1 MLQQLRDQT
10 QSTGFKILVVAII
23 VVLTLFGFGAT
34 NIFMGS
40 VPNIAT
46 VGDFDITESV
56 LSVET
61 ERERRRLLSQMG
73 PEFDPAD
80 IDRIQLQNYALEQL
94 VNRQVLYQAAA
105 QLDIGFS
112 DADVNQRLVE
122 SPAYQIDGQFSE
134 AVYRQQLQLMGFAP
148 LQFIQEVRQGLG
160 SELLR
165 ASIAET
171 SFTQDWEV
179 AQAAALLNQRRDIA
193 YLDLTLQDY
202 LENIDI
208 ADEDV
213 ALRYEEDQ
221 RSYITEA
228 RADVEWLEL
237 SLEGLRSSV
246 EVDDSDDAL
255 RAIYEDDISAMD
267 RQRQRNS
274 AHILVVVDEET
285 DESAALAKIQ
295 EAANRL
301 EAGEDFSALAK
312 ELSEDPGSSD
322 SGGSLGMM
330 SKGSFDPVF
339 EDALWAL
346 ENPGDVSE
354 PVRSEFGYHLIRLN
368 EIGVADVPTFAEEKN
383 NILDRLRAEAAGEAF
398 DAAVEEL
405 EQRAFEERYELTETA
420 SAMGLSL
427 QRAEGIT
434 ESVASDGQ
442 QWALAGNSDVIDSL
456 FSTEGLEG
464 ENSAVIVMNDGRA
477 VVVRVAQYHA
487 PEQLTL
493 ADVRQTILDELKQ
506 EAARGEIEA
515 DKANALAQL
524 EEGVSVS
531 EVANDLGKRWA
542 THELITR
549 MSLTPAGA
557 ANVPESVL
565 AEAFSLPRPEDG
577 GKSIGSATT
586 PEGSALIIVTRVLA
600 GDVGATGEAL
610 LQQLEQQIT
619 GRDQQLEFGAFFAAA
634 ETSVGVTRSE

>member
-221 RSYITEA
+221 RSYITDA

-237 SLEGLRSSV
+237 SLEELRSSV

-267 RQRQRNS
+267 QQRQRNS

-427 QRAEGIT
+427 QLAEGIT

-442 QWALAGNSDVIDSL
+442 QWALGGNSDVIDSL

-506 EAARGEIEA
+506 ETARGEIEA

-531 EVANDLGKRWA
+531 QVANDLGKRWA

-557 ANVPESVL
+557 ANVPESIL